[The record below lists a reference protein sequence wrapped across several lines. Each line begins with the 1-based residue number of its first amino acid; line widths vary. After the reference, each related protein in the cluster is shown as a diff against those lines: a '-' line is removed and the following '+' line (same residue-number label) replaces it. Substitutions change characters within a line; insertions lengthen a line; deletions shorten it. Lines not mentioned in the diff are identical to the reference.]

1 MRVLFYVFLQ
11 TKIFSMTRRFSFLIA
26 ILLFASIC
34 GYSQTAN
41 TNNGYV
47 DVDGRDLRNTSNTIS
62 TAVSFLT
69 IAPDTRAGALGDAGV
84 ATTPDGNS
92 QHWNPSK
99 YVFIENDFGVSMSYT
114 PWLRALVSD
123 MNLAYLSGYYKFNAQ
138 NAIGASLLYFD
149 LGRMTFKDIYNTT
162 IMDFRPREFS
172 LDLSYARLLAKNFSG
187 SVAMRFIYSNLTGG
201 QDIGN
206 GVSSKAGTSVAAD
219 VSFYYKNDDIMTG
232 NLKSSVMWGLNISNI
247 GSKISYTSN
256 EKRDFI
262 PTNFRTG
269 VGYMLSF
276 DEHNDLLFTVDFNKL
291 LVPSSPSYYQ
301 IGDTLPN
308 GHVVQ
313 EGEEQQIKHGKDP
326 NVSVPAALF
335 TSWWDAPGDLEGL
348 PSRFRE
354 ELAEITFSVGL
365 EYCYSKQFAVR
376 MGYFHENTYKG
387 NRKYFTVG
395 AGLRLNVFGLDFA
408 YMIPTGG
415 RTSPLQ
421 NTLRFTLTF
430 DFGGVAKEQRDAKK
444 AEKEAKKA

>member
-1 MRVLFYVFLQ
+1 M
-11 TKIFSMTRRFSFLIA
+11 TKRFSFLIA
-26 ILLFASIC
+26 ILLFASIS
-34 GYSQTAN
+34 GFSQ
-41 TNNGYV
+41 TNNGITPDK
-47 DVDGRDLRNTSNTIS
+47 DVIGRNAPNTIS

-69 IAPDTRAGALGDAGV
+69 IAPDTRSGALGDAGV

-99 YVFIENDFGVSMSYT
+99 YVFIDNDFGVSISYT
-114 PWLRALVSD
+114 PWLRKLVGD
-123 MNLAYLSGYYKFNAQ
+123 MNLAYLAGYYKFNAQ

-149 LGRMTFKDIYNTT
+149 LGSMTFKDINNVT
-162 IMDFRPREFS
+162 IMNFRPREFS

-201 QDIGN
+201 QDVGN
-206 GVSSKAGTSVAAD
+206 GVQSKAGTSVAAD

-232 NLKSSVMWGLNISNI
+232 NMKSSVMWGLNISNI

-276 DEHNDLLFTVDFNKL
+276 DEHNDLLITCDFNKL
-291 LVPSSPSYYQ
+291 LVPSSPTYYQ
-301 IGDTLPN
+301 VGEVMPNGDTVKA
-308 GHVVQ
+308 GGDQ
-313 EGEEQQIKHGKDP
+313 YIKYGKDP

-335 TSWWDAPGDLEGL
+335 TSWWDAPGDATPFVHNGKT
-348 PSRFRE
+348 SRFRE
-354 ELAEITFSVGL
+354 ELAEITLSLGL

-376 MGYFHENTYKG
+376 IGYFHEHAYKG

-408 YMIPTGG
+408 YLIPTMSGG
-415 RTSPLQ
+415 TSPLQ

-430 DFGGVAKEQRDAKK
+430 DFGGLAKEQRDAKK
-444 AEKEAKKA
+444 AEKEARKS

>member
-1 MRVLFYVFLQ
+1 M
-11 TKIFSMTRRFSFLIA
+11 IRRISFLIA
-26 ILLFASIC
+26 ILLLAGIC
-34 GYSQTAN
+34 GYSQS
-41 TNNGYV
+41 NNGITPV
-47 DVDGRDLRNTSNTIS
+47 DDVIGRDAPNTIS

-99 YVFIENDFGVSMSYT
+99 YVFIDNDFGVSISYT
-114 PWLRALVSD
+114 PWLRKLVSD

-149 LGRMTFKDIYNTT
+149 LGSMVFKDPNNVT
-162 IMDFRPREFS
+162 IMNFRPREFS

-201 QDIGN
+201 QDVGN
-206 GVSSKAGTSVAAD
+206 GVQSKAGTSVAAD

-232 NLKSSVMWGLNISNI
+232 NMKSSVMWGLNISNI

-269 VGYMLSF
+269 IGYMLSF
-276 DEHNDLLFTVDFNKL
+276 DDHNDLLITCDFNKL
-291 LVPSSPSYYQ
+291 LVPSTPTYYQ
-301 IGDTLPN
+301 VGEVLPSGDTVKS
-308 GHVVQ
+308 GGDQ
-313 EGEEQQIKHGKDP
+313 YIKYGKDP

-335 TSWWDAPGDLEGL
+335 TSWWDAPGDATPFVHNGKT
-348 PSRFRE
+348 SRFRE
-354 ELAEITFSVGL
+354 ELAEITLSLGL

-376 MGYFHENTYKG
+376 VGYFHEHAYKG

-408 YMIPTGG
+408 YLIPTQSGG
-415 RTSPLQ
+415 MSPLQ

-430 DFGGVAKEQRDAKK
+430 DFGGLAKEQRDAKK

>member
-1 MRVLFYVFLQ
+1 MQPKFLNM
-11 TKIFSMTRRFSFLIA
+11 TKRISFLIA
-26 ILLFASIC
+26 ILFAGIS
-34 GYSQTAN
+34 GYSQITP
-41 TNNGYV
+41 GE
-47 DVDGRDLRNTSNTIS
+47 DVIGRDAPNTIS

-69 IAPDTRAGALGDAGV
+69 IAPDTRAGGLGDAGV

-99 YVFIENDFGVSMSYT
+99 YVFIDTDFGVSMSYT

-149 LGRMTFKDIYNTT
+149 LGSMTFRGPNNEL
-162 IMDFRPREFS
+162 IMNFRPREFS

-201 QDIGN
+201 QDVGN
-206 GVSSKAGTSVAAD
+206 GVQTKAGTSVAAD

-232 NLKSSVMWGLNISNI
+232 NMNSSVMWGLNISNI

-276 DEHNDLLFTVDFNKL
+276 DEHNDLLITADFNKL
-291 LVPSSPSYYQ
+291 LVPSSPTYYQ
-301 IGDTLPN
+301 PGEILPSGDTVKAGSDP
-308 GHVVQ
+308 VV
-313 EGEEQQIKHGKDP
+313 KYGKDP
-326 NVSVPAALF
+326 NISVPAALF
-335 TSWWDAPGDLEGL
+335 TSWWDAPGDATPFVHNGK

-365 EYCYSKQFAVR
+365 EYCYSKQFAARV
-376 MGYFHENTYKG
+376 GYFHEHAYKG
-387 NRKYFTVG
+387 NRKFVTVG

-408 YMIPTGG
+408 YLIPVTQAN
-415 RTSPLQ
+415 PLQ

-430 DFGGVAKEQRDAKK
+430 DFGGAAKEQRDARR

>member
-1 MRVLFYVFLQ
+1 M
-11 TKIFSMTRRFSFLIA
+11 IRRISFLTIIIA
-26 ILLFASIC
+26 LACTSV
-34 GYSQTAN
+34 YSQTIGGGG
-41 TNNGYV
+41 NGKGNGTTI
-47 DVDGRDLRNTSNTIS
+47 DGRNAPNTIS

-69 IAPDTRAGALGDAGV
+69 IAPDTRAGGLGDAGV

-114 PWLRALVSD
+114 PWLRALTSD
-123 MNLAYLSGYYKFNAQ
+123 MNLGYLAGYYKFNAQ
-138 NAIGASLLYFD
+138 NAIGASLLFFD
-149 LGRMTFKDIYNTT
+149 LGNMVFKDVNNVTL
-162 IMDFRPREFS
+162 MNFRPREFS
-172 LDLSYARLLAKNFSG
+172 LDISYARLLAKNFSG

-201 QDIGN
+201 QDIGQ
-206 GVSSKAGTSVAAD
+206 VQSKAGTSVAAD

-276 DEHNDLLFTVDFNKL
+276 DEHNDLLITCDFNKL
-291 LVPSSPSYYQ
+291 LVPSSPTYYQ
-301 IGDTLPN
+301 PGEVLPSGDTVKA
-308 GHVVQ
+308 G
-313 EGEEQQIKHGKDP
+313 GEQHIKYGKDP

-335 TSWWDAPGDLEGL
+335 TSWWDAPGDATPFVHNGKT
-348 PSRFRE
+348 SRFRE
-354 ELAEITFSVGL
+354 ELAEITLSLGL

-376 MGYFHENTYKG
+376 VGYFHEHAYKG
-387 NRKYFTVG
+387 NRKYVTVG

-408 YMIPTGG
+408 YLIPVTQAN
-415 RTSPLQ
+415 PLQ
-421 NTLRFTLTF
+421 NTLRFTLTL
-430 DFGGVAKEQRDAKK
+430 DFGGIAKEQRDAKK
-444 AEKEAKKA
+444 AEKEARKS

>member
-1 MRVLFYVFLQ
+1 M
-11 TKIFSMTRRFSFLIA
+11 TKRISFVIA

-34 GYSQTAN
+34 GYSQSN
-41 TNNGYV
+41 SGINPDE
-47 DVDGRDLRNTSNTIS
+47 DVIGRDAPNTIS

-99 YVFIENDFGVSMSYT
+99 YVFIDNDFGVSISYT
-114 PWLRALVSD
+114 PWLRKLVSD

-149 LGRMTFKDIYNTT
+149 LGGMTFRDEFNNV
-162 IMDFRPREFS
+162 IMNFRPREFS
-172 LDLSYARLLAKNFSG
+172 LDISYARLLAKNFSG

-201 QDIGN
+201 QSVGN
-206 GVSSKAGTSVAAD
+206 GVTSKAGTSVAAD
-219 VSFYYKNDDIMTG
+219 VSFYYKNDEIMTG

-276 DEHNDLLFTVDFNKL
+276 DEHNDLLFTCDFNKL
-291 LVPSSPSYYQ
+291 LVPSSPTYYQ
-301 IGDTLPN
+301 VGEVLPSGDTVTAGN
-308 GHVVQ
+308 Q
-313 EGEEQQIKHGKDP
+313 SIKYGRDP

-335 TSWWDAPGDLEGL
+335 TSWWDAPGDATPFVHNGK

-354 ELAEITFSVGL
+354 ELAEITLSLGL

-376 MGYFHENTYKG
+376 MGYFHEHAYKG

-408 YMIPTGG
+408 YLIPTGG
-415 RTSPLQ
+415 RQSPLM

-430 DFGGVAKEQRDAKK
+430 DFGGMAKEQRDAKK
-444 AEKEAKKA
+444 AEREARKA

>member
-1 MRVLFYVFLQ
+1 MYFCSQKYFN
-11 TKIFSMTRRFSFLIA
+11 MTRRFSFVIA

-34 GYSQTAN
+34 GYSQSN
-41 TNNGYV
+41 SGINPDK
-47 DVDGRDLRNTSNTIS
+47 DVIGRNAPNTIS

-99 YVFIENDFGVSMSYT
+99 YVFIDNDFGFSISYT
-114 PWLRALVSD
+114 PWLRKLVSD

-149 LGRMTFKDIYNTT
+149 LGGMTFRDEFNNV
-162 IMDFRPREFS
+162 IMNFRPREFS
-172 LDLSYARLLAKNFSG
+172 LDISYARLLAKNFSG

-201 QDIGN
+201 QNVGN
-206 GVSSKAGTSVAAD
+206 GVTSKAGTSVAAD

-276 DEHNDLLFTVDFNKL
+276 DEHNDLLFTADFNKL
-291 LVPSSPSYYQ
+291 LVPSSPTYYQ
-301 IGDTLPN
+301 VGEVLPSGDTVTAGN
-308 GHVVQ
+308 Q
-313 EGEEQQIKHGKDP
+313 SIKYGRDP

-335 TSWWDAPGDLEGL
+335 TSWWDAPGDATPFVHNGK

-354 ELAEITFSVGL
+354 ELAEITFSLGL

-376 MGYFHENTYKG
+376 MGYFHEHAYKG

-408 YMIPTGG
+408 YLIPTGG
-415 RTSPLQ
+415 RTSPLM

-430 DFGGVAKEQRDAKK
+430 DFGGLAKEQRDAKK
-444 AEKEAKKA
+444 AEKEARKA